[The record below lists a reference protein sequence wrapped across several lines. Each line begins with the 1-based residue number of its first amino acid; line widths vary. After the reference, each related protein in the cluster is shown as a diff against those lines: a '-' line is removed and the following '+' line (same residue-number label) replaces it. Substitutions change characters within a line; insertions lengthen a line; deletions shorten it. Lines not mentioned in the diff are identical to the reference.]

1 MGSFKSYSQD
11 DLKVILKAS
20 DTINKNL
27 DPLSPSKATFY
38 AALVPGLGQ
47 IYNKKYWKAPIA
59 IGAIATGV
67 GIYIWNNDK
76 YNSYRDAYKERLLVG
91 DANATDPYVGI
102 LRTERLIDA
111 QKQFQRQRDLSLLVT
126 VGIYVLTIIDAN
138 VDAHLKQFNINNKL
152 SLRPDIYKNDI
163 TYTQNL
169 GMSLNY
175 SF

>member
-1 MGSFKSYSQD
+1 MGGFSSYCQD
-11 DLKVILKAS
+11 DLKVIVKDS
-20 DTINKNL
+20 DTIGKKM
-27 DPLSPSKATFY
+27 DPLRPAKATFY

-67 GIYIWNNDK
+67 GIYIWNNDIYK
-76 YNSYRDAYKERLLVG
+76 GYRNAYKQRILVG
-91 DANATDPYVGI
+91 EANATDEYVGI

-111 QKQFQRQRDLSLLVT
+111 QKQFQRQRDLSLLIT
-126 VGIYVLTIIDAN
+126 VGLYVLTIIDAN
-138 VDAHLKQFNINNKL
+138 VDAHLKQFNVNEKL
-152 SLRPDIYKNDI
+152 SLRPDIYKNDV

-169 GMSLNY
+169 GLSLNY